1 MTPAPFAAHRLPALG
16 CALVAIVAALGL
28 GACGSGG
35 AATADPGIRSEQPKR
50 PAGRSPAAGP
60 PCPAKLDAFASS
72 LDRLRRQLAVGLSYE
87 QYAAKIKG
95 LRASYDRIPVDH
107 LTLGCLAT
115 TGSPAER
122 AFDRYVDAAN
132 AWGEC
137 LADASCTTATIE
149 PVLQRKWR
157 LASHFLAEVQ

>member
-1 MTPAPFAAHRLPALG
+1 MTPAPLAAPRLPALG
-16 CALVAIVAALGL
+16 CALVAVAAALAL

-35 AATADPGIRSEQPKR
+35 AATADPGTRSEQAGR
-50 PAGRSPAAGP
+50 PAAAAPAAGN
-60 PCPAKLDAFASS
+60 PCPAKLDAFVDS
-72 LDRLRRQLAVGLSYE
+72 LDHLRGQLAIGLSYE
-87 QYAAKIKG
+87 RYAAKIKR

-107 LTLGCLAT
+107 LTLGCLTT

-122 AFDRYVDAAN
+122 AFNEYVDAAN

-149 PVLQRKWR
+149 PVLQRRWR
-157 LASHFLAEVQ
+157 IASLRLSEVQ